1 MKRTTG
7 IAVVLAAIALFT
19 STAFKEKFHQ
29 PFSTDKDQGTDP
41 IIVLELFTSQG
52 CSSCPPADEL
62 LAQIKRESTENIIAL
77 SYHVDYWNYI
87 GWEDPFSHR
96 KYSARQGRYNKKF
109 RYHSNYTPQLVV
121 NGKEHFVGSDA
132 SKLRDRINFY
142 RALEPENRIDISRL
156 RKSTDAVSVQYKV
169 DGPITGKLL
178 RAILVIDKRT
188 TLVPRG
194 ENRNRKLTNSNIVV
208 AEATKELQKP
218 LGSISV
224 SIPQL
229 VNPDD
234 KLQLIVLSETVGQD
248 ITGAYK
254 SEFIQ

>member
-1 MKRTTG
+1 M
-7 IAVVLAAIALFT
+7 AAIAIFT
-19 STAFKEKFHQ
+19 TTAFKAKFHQ
-29 PFSTDKDQGTDP
+29 PFSIDKDQVTDP

-62 LAQIKRESTENIIAL
+62 LARIKRESTENIIAL

-142 RALEPENRIDISRL
+142 RALQPENRIEISGLSKRAN
-156 RKSTDAVSVQYKV
+156 SVSVQYEV

-178 RAILVIDKRT
+178 RAILVIDNRT
-188 TLVPRG
+188 TLVRRG
-194 ENRNRKLTNSNIVV
+194 ENRNRKLTNNNIVV
-208 AEATKELQKP
+208 AEVTEELQKP
-218 LGSISV
+218 HGSISV

-234 KLQLIVLSETVGQD
+234 KLQLIVLTETVNQD
-248 ITGAYK
+248 ITGADK
-254 SEFIQ
+254 SGFLQ